1 MLSYRSCLPSP
12 WLCTLNHKK
21 ILWFHGLRSYDTREM
36 VPIFMYNHQ
45 NTHQYFPWLCIK
57 SLLLELKG
65 SLWYFGNT
73 TLSHL
78 FPVALSSPSVCTVTL
93 CTQVYNLRVQSQTV
107 HAAVHDGRDMLY
119 CSGFS
124 SSLAFVLSGA
134 KLANF
139 FYAPK
144 KCTLSES
151 YSLPPV
157 TFQLSL
163 MKTKM
168 PVSCFLCCPGLYV
181 GHNSGDRNRTPFGV
195 CVSGSCIIILYE
207 IQALGGRVFASQMVL
222 SAGA

>member
-1 MLSYRSCLPSP
+1 MLC
-12 WLCTLNHKK
+12 
-21 ILWFHGLRSYDTREM
+21 
-36 VPIFMYNHQ
+36 
-45 NTHQYFPWLCIK
+45 
-57 SLLLELKG
+57 
-65 SLWYFGNT
+65 
-73 TLSHL
+73 
-78 FPVALSSPSVCTVTL
+78 
-93 CTQVYNLRVQSQTV
+93 
-107 HAAVHDGRDMLY
+107 

-124 SSLAFVLSGA
+124 ASVPFVLSGA

-163 MKTKM
+163 MMTTKM
-168 PVSCFLCCPGLYV
+168 SVSCFLCCPGLYV

-207 IQALGGRVFASQMVL
+207 IQALGGGVFASQMVL
-222 SAGA
+222 SAGAQGTVAQNVKEPVCFQAVRAWAENLYDAHSSLVAESVLPVAVSWQAAHPVSFLLAIYTHSRSQRQSLLLLVITRTIDALGFFWTSVWSCVSSTDAIV